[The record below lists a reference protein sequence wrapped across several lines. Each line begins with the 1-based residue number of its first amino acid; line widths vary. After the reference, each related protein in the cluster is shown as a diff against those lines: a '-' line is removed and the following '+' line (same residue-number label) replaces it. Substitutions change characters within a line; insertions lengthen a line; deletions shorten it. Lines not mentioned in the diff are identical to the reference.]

1 MTLFLATGF
10 HTSFQQ
16 KKTLYVMM
24 AVARD
29 TCLIVGQ
36 VVSPNSRLETFQ
48 ALAGTLLPAQSY
60 ASDGLAGH
68 AEVIWHLD
76 NYAILIKFYD
86 LPLGHRDVRPRGI
99 FDRHTKHQ

>member
-1 MTLFLATGF
+1 
-10 HTSFQQ
+10 
-16 KKTLYVMM
+16 M

-29 TCLIVGQ
+29 TGLIVGQ
-36 VVSPNSRLETFQ
+36 VVSQERSLVAFQ
-48 ALAGTLLPAQSY
+48 ALADTLPPAQRYS
-60 ASDGLAGH
+60 SDGLARY

-86 LPLGHRDVRPRGI
+86 LPPGRRDVRPRGI